1 MAKLSNPH
9 LSPEQAK
16 LILEKQNKSKNTTY
30 GSPNP
35 HGGPYNK
42 GSAAPGGTGDYK
54 AKVITH
60 DSKKSEYHQ
69 PNPHV
74 DTPVDTWDEYVN
86 PNEETLQAAA
96 DQQKKDNV
104 KNPNEETLNAGG
116 TEKKEDPFERKTGGE
131 PNIRPPTRAQ
141 DTYSLNQAPT
151 VYMAGVPRQRFQYLA
166 TFRFASDT
174 SFEEVFGDTI
184 DTLEEEYKAGIS
196 MESGDEPRYFDGSDK
211 IHKEVKNPNDETLKT
226 TSYDPTFGR
235 MRQLKGSTVPGHVSK
250 GSAAPGGVAGTTVVQ
265 GGSAAPGGTTGS
277 LGSAVPGGYGEYPQ
291 KIINPH
297 EETLNAGNNLGKPSK
312 YINPNE
318 ETLAAGVGITNDKS
332 GSYKQPNPHEGEYVK
347 RANSN
352 RGMME
357 YANATSHLRNKAI
370 EVVKKSLMW
379 NIKSIDGPKI
389 NLAVDTLNQYNRK
402 RNVYR
407 SVQYDPINVRFYDTM
422 NNTALH
428 FWRWL
433 YESHILD
440 GRNKSKIYNEG
451 NSSKKGTMSPYENN
465 TLSREDFFL
474 DEHNYGVTNSI
485 GKSDYPIKS
494 LDLFLIHGKKYNLIR
509 FVHPRITAM
518 DHDTFTYESSAPIEV
533 GMQFAYETVLYET
546 FNYPF
551 DASKHDINI
560 DLGDA
565 FKTSDMPGQ
574 DESVLDTNPEGG
586 DGTFEDNYRWTQM
599 AGDMNLQDTLKAK
612 SYGDGSKLSTDGSWP
627 NPNQVNTNKGS
638 IWGSILGGSPISDA
652 IGNISKTVYD
662 TTKSAVSWAGAG
674 LNTMGSSNTKKN
686 KNYITKGDTKY
697 VSTHVPGSQH
707 NKVDVNGNLKKNV
720 NGNVQRGPH
729 WNTSTK
735 NLEQ

>member
-1 MAKLSNPH
+1 MANELSNPH
-9 LSPEQAK
+9 LTPGQAK
-16 LILEKQNKSKNTTY
+16 LILAKQNKSKNTSY

-35 HGGPYNK
+35 HGGPYEK
-42 GSAAPGGTGDYK
+42 KYQHAIIDKEKIKYK
-54 AKVITH
+54 AQVITH
-60 DSKKSEYHQ
+60 DTVKPEKGELVR
-69 PNPHV
+69 NPHV

-116 TEKKEDPFERKTGGE
+116 TEKKEDPFQRKTGGT
-131 PNIRPPTRAQ
+131 PNIRPPTRVQ

-166 TFRFASDT
+166 TFRFTSDT
-174 SFEEVFGDTI
+174 AFENVFGDTI
-184 DTLEEEYKAGIS
+184 DTLEDGYRSDLDIKT
-196 MESGDEPRYFDGSDK
+196 GDEPRYFDGADK
-211 IHKEVKNPNDETLKT
+211 IHKEVKNPNDETLKANSLT
-226 TSYDPTFGR
+226 QTFG
-235 MRQLKGSTVPGHVSK
+235 GH
-250 GSAAPGGVAGTTVVQ
+250 GPSA
-265 GGSAAPGGTTGS
+265 SI
-277 LGSAVPGGYGEYPQ
+277 PQ

-297 EETLNAGNNLGKPSK
+297 EETLVAGNNLGRPSK
-312 YINPNE
+312 YINANE
-318 ETLAAGVGITNDKS
+318 ETLAAGAGVTNDKS
-332 GSYKQPNPHEGEYVK
+332 GSYKKSHLAGNVHAGEYAK
-347 RANSN
+347 MANTN
-352 RGMME
+352 RGNME
-357 YANATSHLRNKAI
+357 IANATSHLRNKAI

-379 NIKSIDGPKI
+379 NIKSIDGPKVS
-389 NLAVDTLNQYNRK
+389 LAVDTLNQYNRK

-407 SVQYDPINVRFYDTM
+407 SVNYDPINVRFYDTM

-433 YESHILD
+433 YESHVLD
-440 GRNKSKIYNEG
+440 GRNKSTIYNEG
-451 NSSKKGTMSPYENN
+451 TSALKKGTMSPYENN
-465 TLSREDFFL
+465 TLSSEDFFVN
-474 DEHNYGVTNSI
+474 EHNYGVTNTI
-485 GKSDYPIKS
+485 GKSDYPLKS
-494 LDLFLIHGKKYNLIR
+494 LDLFLIHGKKYTLIR
-509 FVHPRITAM
+509 YVNPRITAM
-518 DHDTFTYESSAPIEV
+518 DHDTFTYESSAPIEI

-560 DLGDA
+560 DLADA

-574 DESVLDTNPEGG
+574 DESVLDTSPEGG

-599 AGDMNLQDTLKAK
+599 TGDMNLQDTLKAK
-612 SYGDGSKLSTDGSWP
+612 TYGDGSKLSTDGSWP

-652 IGNISKTVYD
+652 IGKITKTVYD

-674 LNTMGSSNTKKN
+674 INTMGSSSTNNN
-686 KNYITKGDTKY
+686 KNYITKSNSKY
-697 VSTHVPGSQH
+697 VSTKVPGSQH
-707 NKVDVNGNLKKNV
+707 DKIDVNGNLKKNV

-735 NLEQ
+735 KLET